1 MSTRQVLRR
10 LLGLV
15 WPESRRVLL
24 AVILGTATVLSGVG
38 LLGTGAYLI
47 ARAALRPPLGALQ
60 VAVVG
65 VRFFGIARGVFRYAE
80 RLVSHDTTFRVLT
93 RLRVGFYA
101 ALEPLAPARL
111 QAYRSGDLL
120 ARIVGD
126 IRTLEHFF
134 VRVLAPPLVAALT
147 ALLIG
152 GFLGTFSPAMG
163 WAWLG
168 CFLLA
173 AVVVPV
179 WVRRQARTLGPR
191 LVATRG
197 VLNATLVDSVQG
209 LADVLVSGHAPHL
222 RDEANRAGDRLLA
235 LQARLAA
242 LEGIEQAL
250 QVLLSGLGM
259 LAVLVL
265 GIPLVRSG
273 GLEGVVW
280 VALVLMALSSF
291 EAAMGLSTAASFL
304 DANLAAARRLF
315 TLVEAR
321 PEVQDPPTPRPL
333 PAVRPVLRLEGVWFR
348 YTPEDP
354 WVLQDLSLTLEEGKR
369 IAVVGPSGAGKSTL
383 IALLLRFWD
392 YQRGRVWLNGHDL
405 REYAVEDLRRLF
417 AVVAQRPFLFSGTIR
432 ENLLLARPDA
442 TPAMLD
448 EVTRQAQLYEFI
460 HSLPQGYDTDVGA
473 QGVQLSGGQRQR
485 LALAQALLREAPFFL
500 LDEPTAN
507 LDALTERALVDVLLQ
522 ATQGRGVLWVT
533 HRLVGLEAMDEIVV
547 LHQGCV
553 AQRGSHTALLAEEDG
568 LYARMARLQQQRL
581 HEHIRLHGSD
591 RLTGG
596 PRASRSAIHRRAGS
610 ASSCG

>member
-1 MSTRQVLRR
+1 M
-10 LLGLV
+10 
-15 WPESRRVLL
+15 
-24 AVILGTATVLSGVG
+24 
-38 LLGTGAYLI
+38 
-47 ARAALRPPLGALQ
+47 
-60 VAVVG
+60 
-65 VRFFGIARGVFRYAE
+65 
-80 RLVSHDTTFRVLT
+80 
-93 RLRVGFYA
+93 
-101 ALEPLAPARL
+101 
-111 QAYRSGDLL
+111 
-120 ARIVGD
+120 
-126 IRTLEHFF
+126 
-134 VRVLAPPLVAALT
+134 
-147 ALLIG
+147 
-152 GFLGTFSPAMG
+152 
-163 WAWLG
+163 
-168 CFLLA
+168 
-173 AVVVPV
+173 
-179 WVRRQARTLGPR
+179 
-191 LVATRG
+191 
-197 VLNATLVDSVQG
+197 
-209 LADVLVSGHAPHL
+209 
-222 RDEANRAGDRLLA
+222 
-235 LQARLAA
+235 
-242 LEGIEQAL
+242 
-250 QVLLSGLGM
+250 
-259 LAVLVL
+259 
-265 GIPLVRSG
+265 
-273 GLEGVVW
+273 
-280 VALVLMALSSF
+280 
-291 EAAMGLSTAASFL
+291 
-304 DANLAAARRLF
+304 
-315 TLVEAR
+315 
-321 PEVQDPPTPRPL
+321 
-333 PAVRPVLRLEGVWFR
+333 
-348 YTPEDP
+348 
-354 WVLQDLSLTLEEGKR
+354 LQDLSLTLEEGKR

-507 LDALTERALVDVLLQ
+507 LDALTEQALVDVLLQ

-581 HEHIRLHGSD
+581 HEHIHLHGSD